1 MSDVTRRRF
10 LVYGLGAGA
19 GVVVLGRA
27 EARGSVISARS
38 PLAAAQASPALTQFT
53 EQLPIPGAIDLTG
66 SVNSA
71 SLALAPG
78 SHTFH
83 AQLGAAATF
92 GYGGASY
99 LGPTLLV
106 KQGVPVSIT
115 FPNNLGAHPLAGS
128 IDTTLGGAV
137 AADKTTPRASVHVHG
152 GMTPPQFDGHPE
164 DTYLPGGWKTYN
176 YLNGQEAG
184 TVWYHD
190 HALGITRLNV
200 YAGLAGY
207 YLIRDQFDTG
217 LAGNPLGLPAPYG
230 THELPLVLQDKTFN
244 ANDGSLFY
252 DTQGVNPGVHPQWV
266 PEFFGDVAVVNGKA
280 WPNLNVA
287 PGLYRFR
294 IVNGS
299 DARFYNLRMS
309 SGKANI
315 IQIGTDG
322 GLLNAPVNVGQL
334 LLGPGERADVLID
347 FSPFKNGDKIVLRNN
362 ARTPFPTGP
371 RNQRKGGVPLP
382 ELMQFTVDTTLTPF
396 QGAVPATLRGG
407 PGQPLAITPPP
418 RPQPPAVRNLL
429 LNEILHP
436 VTGFP
441 LAVLLNNLHF
451 DTASIETPKQGT
463 TEMWNLINTTADTHP
478 IHLHLVQFQLLE
490 RQPFKAAAYL
500 AAFNAGL
507 PNPGAEGQGP
517 YPAPSADQF
526 ATGTAKPPDRNEQGF
541 KDTIRANPGEITRI
555 VAKFPTPAQAGFDP
569 NATYTNAAGQ
579 TLQGYV
585 WHCHILEHEDN
596 DMMLKYRVIP

>member
-10 LVYGLGAGA
+10 LTYGLGAGA
-19 GVVVLGRA
+19 SLVVLRKVGTHA
-27 EARGSVISARS
+27 GLISARS
-38 PLAAAQASPALTQFT
+38 PLAAAQASPPLTKFT
-53 EQLPIPGAIDLTG
+53 ETLPVPPAIDLTG
-66 SVNSA
+66 GGSP
-71 SLALAPG
+71 SLAMAPG
-78 SHTFH
+78 SHQFH

-92 GYGGASY
+92 GYGGAEY

-106 KQGVPVSIT
+106 KHGQPVSIT

-152 GMTPPQFDGHPE
+152 GLTPPQFDGHPQ
-164 DTYLPGGWKTYN
+164 DTYLPGSSKTYN

-184 TVWYHD
+184 TIWYHD

-230 THELPLVLQDKTFN
+230 TYELPLVLQDRTFN
-244 ANDGSLFY
+244 ANGTLFY
-252 DTQGVNPGVHPQWV
+252 DTAGVNPAVHPQWV

-280 WPNLNVA
+280 WPNLTVA

-299 DARFYNLRMS
+299 DARFYNLRLS
-309 SGKANI
+309 VNQANI
-315 IQIGTDG
+315 IQIGSDG

-334 LLGPGERADVLID
+334 LLAPGERADVLID
-347 FSPFKNGDKIVLRNN
+347 FSRFKNGTTIVLQNN
-362 ARTPFPTGP
+362 AVTPFPGGP
-371 RNQRKGGVPLP
+371 RNKRKGGAPIP
-382 ELMQFTVDTTLTPF
+382 QLMQFTVNTMLPPF
-396 QGAVPATLRGG
+396 QGAIPATLRGG
-407 PGQPLAITPPP
+407 PGQPPTITPPT
-418 RPQPPAVRNLL
+418 RPPAVRNLP
-429 LNEILHP
+429 LNEILDP
-436 VTGFP
+436 TTGFP

-451 DTASIETPKQGT
+451 DTASIETPTQGT

-490 RQPFKAAAYL
+490 RQPFNSAAYL
-500 AAFNAGL
+500 AAWNAGL
-507 PNPGAEGQGP
+507 PNPGAEGNGP
-517 YPAPSADQF
+517 HPAPSADQF
-526 ATGTAKPPDRNEQGF
+526 ASGAAKPPDRNEQGF

-555 VAKFPTPAQAGFDP
+555 VAKFPTPAQAGFNPD
-569 NATYTNAAGQ
+569 ATYTNAAGQ
-579 TLQGYV
+579 MLQGYV

-596 DMMLKYRVIP
+596 DMMLKYRAIP

>member
-1 MSDVTRRRF
+1 
-10 LVYGLGAGA
+10 
-19 GVVVLGRA
+19 
-27 EARGSVISARS
+27 VISARS
-38 PLAAAQASPALTQFT
+38 PLAAALASPVLTKFT
-53 EQLPIPGAIDLTG
+53 ETLPIPGAMDLTSSG
-66 SVNSA
+66 SSA

-78 SHTFH
+78 SHQFH

-92 GYGGASY
+92 GYDGASY

-106 KQGVPVSIT
+106 RQNVPVSIT
-115 FPNNLGAHPLAGS
+115 FSNNLGAHPLAGS
-128 IDTTLGGAV
+128 IDTTLDGAV
-137 AADKTTPRASVHVHG
+137 AADKTTPRASAHVHG
-152 GMTPPQFDGHPE
+152 GLTAPQFDGHPQ
-164 DTYLPGGWKTYN
+164 DTYLPGSSKTYN
-176 YLNGQEAG
+176 YLNGQEAA

-230 THELPLVLQDKTFN
+230 TYELPLVLQDKTFN
-244 ANDGSLFY
+244 ANGTLFY
-252 DTQGVNPGVHPQWV
+252 DTQGVNPSVHPQWV

-280 WPNLNVA
+280 FPNLNVA
-287 PGLYRFR
+287 AGLYRFR

-299 DARFYNLRMS
+299 DARFYNLRLS
-309 SGKANI
+309 NGQPVV
-315 IQIGTDG
+315 QIGTDG

-334 LLGPGERADVLID
+334 LLAPGERADVLID
-347 FSPFKNGDKIVLRNN
+347 FSALPNGTKIVLQNN
-362 ARTPFPTGP
+362 ARTPFPSGP
-371 RNQRKGGVPLP
+371 RNKRKGGIAIPQ
-382 ELMQFTVDTTLTPF
+382 LMQFTVDTTKTPF
-396 QGAVPATLRGG
+396 PGAAPATLRGG
-407 PGQPLAITPPP
+407 PGQPPAITPPA
-418 RPQPPAVRNLL
+418 RPPAVRNLV
-429 LNEILHP
+429 LNEILDP

-451 DTASIETPKQGT
+451 NTANIEKPTQGT

-490 RQPFKAAAYL
+490 RQPFNSAAYL
-500 AAFNAGL
+500 AAWNAGL

-526 ATGTAKPPDRNEQGF
+526 AKGAAKPPDRNEQGF

-555 VAKFPTPAQAGFDP
+555 VAKFPTPAVGFDP
-569 NATYTNAAGQ
+569 DATYTNAAGQ

-596 DMMLKYRVIP
+596 DMMLKYRVVP

>member
-1 MSDVTRRRF
+1 MSDVNRRRF

-19 GVVVLGRA
+19 SVVVLGRA
-27 EARGSVISARS
+27 GTRGSVISARS
-38 PLAAAQASPALTQFT
+38 PLAAAQVSPALTKFT
-53 EQLPIPGAIDLTG
+53 ETLPIPGAIDLTG
-66 SVNSA
+66 GGSPT
-71 SLALAPG
+71 LAMAPG
-78 SHTFH
+78 SHQFH

-128 IDTTLGGAV
+128 IDTTLDGAV

-152 GMTPPQFDGHPE
+152 GLTAPQFDGHPQ
-164 DTYLPGGWKTYN
+164 DTYLPDSSKTYS
-176 YLNGQEAG
+176 YLNGQEAA

-230 THELPLVLQDKTFN
+230 TYELPLVLQDKTFN
-244 ANDGSLFY
+244 AANGSLFY
-252 DTQGVNPGVHPQWV
+252 DTQGVVPAVHPQWV

-280 WPNLNVA
+280 WPNLAVA

-299 DARFYNLRMS
+299 NARFYNLKLS
-309 SGKANI
+309 VKQADI
-315 IQIGTDG
+315 LQIGTDG

-347 FSPFKNGDKIVLRNN
+347 FSRFTNGTKIVLQNN

-371 RNQRKGGVPLP
+371 RNKRKGGLPIP

-407 PGQPLAITPPP
+407 SGQPPAIAPPT
-418 RPQPPAVRNLL
+418 RPAAVRNLPL
-429 LNEILHP
+429 VEILDP
-436 VTGFP
+436 ATGFP
-441 LAVLLNNLHF
+441 LTVLLNNLHF
-451 DTASIETPKQGT
+451 NTDNIETPTQGT
-463 TEMWNLINTTADTHP
+463 AEMWNLINTTADTHP

-490 RQPFKAAAYL
+490 RQPFNAAGYL
-500 AAFNAGL
+500 AAFNTRL
-507 PNPGAEGQGP
+507 PNPGADGQGP

-526 ATGTAKPPDRNEQGF
+526 ASGAAKPPDRNEQGF
-541 KDTIRANPGEITRI
+541 KDTIRANPGEITRL
-555 VAKFPTPAQAGFDP
+555 VAKFPTAAQAGFDP
-569 NATYTNAAGQ
+569 DATYTNAAGQ

>member
-1 MSDVTRRRF
+1 
-10 LVYGLGAGA
+10 
-19 GVVVLGRA
+19 
-27 EARGSVISARS
+27 VISARS
-38 PLAAAQASPALTQFT
+38 PLAAAQASPALTKFT
-53 EQLPIPGAIDLTG
+53 ETLPIPGAINLTG
-66 SVNSA
+66 GGSP

-106 KQGVPVSIT
+106 KQGQPVSIT
-115 FPNNLGAHPLAGS
+115 FSNNLGAHPLAGS
-128 IDTTLGGAV
+128 IDTTLDGAV
-137 AADKTTPRASVHVHG
+137 AADRTTPRASAHVHG
-152 GMTPPQFDGHPE
+152 GLTPPQFDGHPQ
-164 DTYLPGGWKTYN
+164 DSYLPGSSKTYN
-176 YLNGQEAG
+176 YLNGQEAA

-217 LAGNPLGLPAPYG
+217 LAPNQLGLPAPYG
-230 THELPLVLQDKTFN
+230 TYELPLVLQDKTFN
-244 ANDGSLFY
+244 ANGTLFY
-252 DTQGVNPGVHPQWV
+252 DTQGVNPAVHPQWV

-287 PGLYRFR
+287 TGLYRFR

-299 DARFYNLRMS
+299 DARFYNLKLS
-309 SGKANI
+309 VKQANI

-334 LLGPGERADVLID
+334 LLAPGERADVLID
-347 FSPFKNGDKIVLRNN
+347 FSRFKNGDKIVLQNN
-362 ARTPFPTGP
+362 APTPFPSGP
-371 RNQRKGGVPLP
+371 RNKRKGGLP
-382 ELMQFTVDTTLTPF
+382 IPQLMQFTVDTTLTPF
-396 QGAVPATLRGG
+396 QGTVPATLRGG
-407 PGQPLAITPPP
+407 PGQPPAITPPT
-418 RPQPPAVRNLL
+418 RPPAVRNLP
-429 LNEILHP
+429 LNEILDP
-436 VTGFP
+436 ASGFP

-451 DTASIETPKQGT
+451 NTASIETPTQGT

-490 RQPFKAAAYL
+490 RQPFDAAAYL
-500 AAFNAGL
+500 AAWNAGL

-517 YPAPSADQF
+517 HPAPSA
-526 ATGTAKPPDRNEQGF
+526 PDRNEQGF

-569 NATYTNAAGQ
+569 DASYTNAAGD

>member
-10 LVYGLGAGA
+10 LTYGLGAGA
-19 GVVVLGRA
+19 SLVVLRKAGTRA
-27 EARGSVISARS
+27 GLISARS
-38 PLAAAQASPALTQFT
+38 PLAAAQASPPLTKFT
-53 EQLPIPGAIDLTG
+53 EQLPIPPAMDLTG
-66 SVNSA
+66 GGSP
-71 SLALAPG
+71 SLAMA
-78 SHTFH
+78 SHSSHQFH

-92 GYGGASY
+92 GYDGADY

-106 KQGVPVSIT
+106 RQGQPVSIT

-152 GMTPPQFDGHPE
+152 GLTPPQFDGHPQ
-164 DTYLPGGWKTYN
+164 DTYLPGSSKTYT
-176 YLNGQEAG
+176 YPIGQEAG

-200 YAGLAGY
+200 YAGLAGFF
-207 YLIRDQFDTG
+207 LIRDQFDTG

-230 THELPLVLQDKTFN
+230 TYELPLVLQDKTFN
-244 ANDGSLFY
+244 ANGTLFY
-252 DTQGVNPGVHPQWV
+252 DTAGVNPAVHPQWV

-280 WPNLNVA
+280 WPNLTVA
-287 PGLYRFR
+287 AGLYRFR

-299 DARFYNLRMS
+299 DARFYNLRLS
-309 SGKANI
+309 VNQAAI

-322 GLLNAPVNVGQL
+322 GLLNAPVSLGQL
-334 LLGPGERADVLID
+334 LLAPGERADVLID
-347 FSPFKNGDKIVLRNN
+347 FSRFKNGTKIVLQNN
-362 ARTPFPTGP
+362 AVTPFPGGP
-371 RNQRKGGVPLP
+371 RNNRKGGSLIPQ
-382 ELMQFTVDTTLTPF
+382 LMQFTVDTTLPPF
-396 QGAVPATLRGG
+396 PGAVPATLRGG
-407 PGQPLAITPPP
+407 PGQPPAITPPT
-418 RPQPPAVRNLL
+418 RPAAVRNLP
-429 LNEILHP
+429 LNEILDP
-436 VTGFP
+436 ASGFP

-451 DTASIETPKQGT
+451 DTADIETPTQGT

-490 RQPFKAAAYL
+490 RQPFNAAAYL
-500 AAFNAGL
+500 AAWNAGL
-507 PNPGAEGQGP
+507 PGPGAEGQGP
-517 YPAPSADQF
+517 HPAPSADQF
-526 ATGTAKPPDRNEQGF
+526 AKGAAKPPDRNEQGF

-555 VAKFPTPAQAGFDP
+555 VAKFPTPAQAGFNPD
-569 NATYTNAAGQ
+569 ATYTNAAGQ

>member
-1 MSDVTRRRF
+1 MSDVNRRRF

-19 GVVVLGRA
+19 SVVVLGRA
-27 EARGSVISARS
+27 GARGSVISARS
-38 PLAAAQASPALTQFT
+38 PLAAALASPALTKFT
-53 EQLPIPGAIDLTG
+53 ETLPIPGAINLTG
-66 SVNSA
+66 GGSPT
-71 SLALAPG
+71 LAMAPG
-78 SHTFH
+78 SHQFH

-106 KQGVPVSIT
+106 KQGVPVDIT

-137 AADKTTPRASVHVHG
+137 TADKATPRASVHVHG
-152 GMTPPQFDGHPE
+152 GLTPPQFDGHPQ
-164 DTYLPGGWKTYN
+164 DTYLPGSSKTYS
-176 YLNGQEAG
+176 YPNGHAAG
-184 TVWYHD
+184 TIWYHD

-207 YLIRDQFDTG
+207 YLVRDQFDTG

-230 THELPLVLQDKTFN
+230 IYELPLVLQDKTFN
-244 ANDGSLFY
+244 TDGSLFY
-252 DTQGVNPGVHPQWV
+252 DTQGVNPTVHPQWV

-280 WPNLNVA
+280 WPNLAVA

-299 DARFYNLRMS
+299 NARFYNLKLS
-309 SGKANI
+309 VKQANI
-315 IQIGTDG
+315 LQIGTDG

-347 FSPFKNGDKIVLRNN
+347 FSRFTNGTKIVLQNN

-371 RNQRKGGVPLP
+371 RNKRKGGLP
-382 ELMQFTVDTTLTPF
+382 IPDLMQFTVDTTLPPF
-396 QGAVPATLRGG
+396 PGAVPATLRGG
-407 PGQPLAITPPP
+407 PGQPPAITPPT
-418 RPQPPAVRNLL
+418 RPPAVRNLP
-429 LNEILHP
+429 LNEILDP
-436 VTGFP
+436 ATGFP

-451 DTASIETPKQGT
+451 DTASIETPTQGAA
-463 TEMWNLINTTADTHP
+463 EMWNLINTTADTHP

-490 RQPFKAAAYL
+490 RQPFNAAAYL
-500 AAFNAGL
+500 AAWNAGL

-517 YPAPSADQF
+517 HPAPSADQF
-526 ATGTAKPPDRNEQGF
+526 ATGAAKPPDRNEQGF

-555 VAKFPTPAQAGFDP
+555 VAKFPTPADAGFNPD
-569 NATYTNAAGQ
+569 ATYTNAAGQ

-596 DMMLKYRVIP
+596 DMMLKYRVTP

>member
-1 MSDVTRRRF
+1 MEISRRH
-10 LVYGLGAGA
+10 LLGVGAAVGVGLLLPPLRG
-19 GVVVLGRA
+19 
-27 EARGSVISARS
+27 GSVISARS
-38 PLAAAQASPALTQFT
+38 PLAAAQASPALTKFT
-53 EQLPIPGAIDLTG
+53 ETLPIPGAIDLTG
-66 SVNSA
+66 GGSA

-83 AQLGAAATF
+83 GQLGAAATF

-106 KQGVPVSIT
+106 KQGQSVSIT
-115 FPNNLGAHPLAGS
+115 FLNNLGAHPLAGS
-128 IDTTLGGAV
+128 IDTTLDGAV
-137 AADKTTPRASVHVHG
+137 AADKTTPRASAHVHG
-152 GMTPPQFDGHPE
+152 GLTQPQFDGHPE
-164 DTYLPGGWKTYN
+164 DTYLPGNSKTYT
-176 YLNGQEAG
+176 YLNGQEAA

-217 LAGNPLGLPAPYG
+217 LASNPLGLPAPYG
-230 THELPLVLQDKTFN
+230 LFELPLVLQDKTFN
-244 ANDGSLFY
+244 ANGTLFY
-252 DTQGVNPGVHPQWV
+252 DTQGVNPAVHPQWV

-280 WPNLNVA
+280 FPNLNVA

-299 DARFYNLRMS
+299 DARFYNLTMTP
-309 SGKANI
+309 GKANI

-322 GLLNAPVNVGQL
+322 GLLNAPVNVTQL

-347 FSPFKNGDKIVLRNN
+347 FSPFKNGDKIVLKNN
-362 ARTPFPTGP
+362 ARTPFPSGP
-371 RNQRKGGVPLP
+371 RNKRKGGVPLP

-396 QGAVPATLRGG
+396 QGTVPATLRGG
-407 PGQPLAITPPP
+407 PGQPPAITPPA
-418 RPQPPAVRNLL
+418 RPPAVRNLV
-429 LNEILHP
+429 LNEILDP
-436 VTGFP
+436 ATGFP
-441 LAVLLNNLHF
+441 LTVLLNNLHF
-451 DTASIETPKQGT
+451 NTANIETPKQGT

-500 AAFNAGL
+500 AAFKPGL

-517 YPAPSADQF
+517 HPAPSADQF
-526 ATGTAKPPDRNEQGF
+526 ATGAAKPPDRNERGF

-555 VAKFPTPAQAGFDP
+555 VAKFPTQAQAGFDP
-569 NATYTNAAGQ
+569 DAKYTNAAGQ

>member
-1 MSDVTRRRF
+1 MPDLTRRRF

-19 GVVVLGRA
+19 SVVVLGKTG
-27 EARGSVISARS
+27 ARGSVISARS
-38 PLAAAQASPALTQFT
+38 PLAAAQASPVLTKFT
-53 EQLPIPGAIDLTG
+53 ETLPIPGAMNLTG
-66 SVNSA
+66 GGSPT
-71 SLALAPG
+71 LAMAPG
-78 SHTFH
+78 SHQFH
-83 AQLGAAATF
+83 AALGAAATF
-92 GYGGASY
+92 GYGGAEY

-106 KQGVPVSIT
+106 RQGQPVSIT

-152 GMTPPQFDGHPE
+152 GLTPPQFDGNPE
-164 DTYLPGGWKTYN
+164 DTYLPNGSKTYN
-176 YLNGQEAG
+176 YPNGQAAG
-184 TVWYHD
+184 TIWYHD

-200 YAGLAGY
+200 YAGLAGF

-217 LAGNPLGLPAPYG
+217 VAGNPLGLPAPYG
-230 THELPLVLQDKTFN
+230 TYELPLVLQDKTFN
-244 ANDGSLFY
+244 ANGTLFY
-252 DTQGVNPGVHPQWV
+252 DTAGVNPAVHPQWV
-266 PEFFGDVAVVNGKA
+266 PEFFGDAAVVNGKA
-280 WPNLNVA
+280 WPNLTVA
-287 PGLYRFR
+287 AGLYRFR

-299 DARFYNLRMS
+299 DARFYNLKLS
-309 SGKANI
+309 VKQANI
-315 IQIGTDG
+315 IQIGSDG

-334 LLGPGERADVLID
+334 LLAPGERADVLID
-347 FSPFKNGDKIVLRNN
+347 FSRFGNGTKIVLQNN
-362 ARTPFPTGP
+362 AVTPFPGGP
-371 RNQRKGGVPLP
+371 RNKRKGGLP
-382 ELMQFTVDTTLTPF
+382 IPQLMQFTVDTTLTPF
-396 QGAVPATLRGG
+396 QGTVPATLRGG
-407 PGQPLAITPPP
+407 PGQPPAITPPT
-418 RPQPPAVRNLL
+418 RPPAVRNLV
-429 LNEILHP
+429 LNEILDP
-436 VTGFP
+436 TSGFP

-451 DTASIETPKQGT
+451 DTASIETPTQGT

-490 RQPFKAAAYL
+490 RQPFNAAAYL

-507 PNPGAEGQGP
+507 PNPSAEGQGP
-517 YPAPSADQF
+517 HPAPSADQF
-526 ATGTAKPPDRNEQGF
+526 ASGAAKPPDRNEQGF

-569 NATYTNAAGQ
+569 DATYTNAAGQ

>member
-1 MSDVTRRRF
+1 MSEVTRRRF
-10 LVYGLGAGA
+10 LAYGLGAGA
-19 GVVVLGRA
+19 SLVVLRKVGTRA
-27 EARGSVISARS
+27 GLISARS
-38 PLAAAQASPALTQFT
+38 PLAAAQASPALTKFT
-53 EQLPIPGAIDLTG
+53 EQLPIPPAMDLTG
-66 SVNSA
+66 GGSP
-71 SLALAPG
+71 SLAMA
-78 SHTFH
+78 SHSSHKFH
-83 AQLGAAATF
+83 FQLGAAATF
-92 GYGGASY
+92 GYDGADY

-106 KQGVPVSIT
+106 RQGQPVSIT

-128 IDTTLGGAV
+128 IDTTLGGAA

-152 GMTPPQFDGHPE
+152 GLTPPQFDGHPE
-164 DTYLPGGWKTYN
+164 DTYLPGSTKTYN
-176 YLNGQEAG
+176 YLNGQEAA

-230 THELPLVLQDKTFN
+230 TYELPLVLQDKTFN
-244 ANDGSLFY
+244 ATGTLFY
-252 DTQGVNPGVHPQWV
+252 DTAGVNPAVHPQWV

-280 WPNLNVA
+280 WPNLTVA
-287 PGLYRFR
+287 AGLYRFR

-299 DARFYNLRMS
+299 DARFYNLRLS
-309 SGKANI
+309 NG
-315 IQIGTDG
+315 QPVVQVGTDG

-334 LLGPGERADVLID
+334 LLAPGERADVLID
-347 FSPFKNGDKIVLRNN
+347 FSALPNGTKVVLQNN
-362 ARTPFPTGP
+362 ARAPFPTGP
-371 RNQRKGGVPLP
+371 RNKRKGGIAIPQ
-382 ELMQFTVDTTLTPF
+382 LMQFTVDTTLTPF

-407 PGQPLAITPPP
+407 PGQPPAITPPT
-418 RPQPPAVRNLL
+418 RPPAVRNLV
-429 LNEILHP
+429 LNEILDP
-436 VTGFP
+436 ATGFP

-451 DTASIETPKQGT
+451 DTANIETPTQGT

-490 RQPFKAAAYL
+490 RQPFDSAAYL
-500 AAFNAGL
+500 AAFNPGL

-526 ATGTAKPPDRNEQGF
+526 AKGAAKRPDGNEQGF

-569 NATYTNAAGQ
+569 DATYTNAAGQ